1 MNGEH
6 THGQVSSDGVRIH
19 YVEQGPSDGPLVLL
33 VHGFPE
39 LSYSWRNQLPALAAA
54 GYHAVAIDVR
64 GYGRSGKPSR
74 VEDYRVVRHVADN
87 VAVAEP
93 FGAEH
98 VVIVGHD
105 WGAPISWTSVLLRP
119 DLFDAIALLSVPYTP
134 PSATQP
140 TKAFAEMVGPDNEFY
155 MNYFQEPG
163 RAEAEAEED
172 VRRWLE
178 GFYYGASADCPP
190 GGGLGMAIVPRG
202 ERLVDRLVTLDREL
216 AWLSAAE
223 LDVYVAEFERTGLS
237 GGLNRYRNLD
247 RDWTDLAALRGQP
260 LRVPALFIGGDK
272 DGPTIWGANAIARFA
287 DTLPL
292 LKGNHILENCGHWVQ
307 QEKADEVNGLLLE
320 FLAEV
325 RPA

>member
-6 THGQVSSDGVRIH
+6 THGQVSSGGVRIH

-64 GYGRSGKPSR
+64 GYGRSGKPLR
-74 VEDYRVVRHVADN
+74 VEDYRVVLHVADN
-87 VAVAEP
+87 VAVAEH
-93 FGAEH
+93 FGADH

-119 DLFDAIALLSVPYTP
+119 DLFDAIALLSVPYAS

-140 TKAFAEMVGPDNEFY
+140 TKAFAEMAGADNEFY

-163 RAEAEAEED
+163 RAEAEAEID

-178 GFYYGASADCPP
+178 GFYFGASADCPP
-190 GGGLGMAIVPRG
+190 GSGLGMAIIPHG

-223 LDVYVAEFERTGLS
+223 LDVYVAEFERTGFS

-247 RDWTDLAALRGQP
+247 RDWTDLASLRGQP

-272 DGPTIWGANAIARFA
+272 DGPTIWGANAIARLPE
-287 DTLPL
+287 TVPL
-292 LKGNHILENCGHWVQ
+292 LKGSHILENCGHWVQ
-307 QEKADEVNGLLLE
+307 QEKAEDVNRLLLE